1 MHYLNCSGVSLAQQ
15 ALLINNQLKYIE
27 TQLKQAAVEQ
37 PTWLIV
43 VGHYPV
49 YSAGEHGDNAE
60 LKAYLQPLLEKYN
73 VDAYFCGHDHISEH
87 LE

>member
-1 MHYLNCSGVSLAQQ
+1 VSLAQQ
-15 ALLINNQLKYIE
+15 AVLISNQLKYIE
-27 TQLKQAAVEQ
+27 SQLRQAAIEQ

-49 YSAGEHGDNAE
+49 YSAGDHGDSAE
-60 LKAYLQPLLEKYN
+60 LKTYLQPLLEKYN